1 MNSQEY
7 RNLQEAYLNVY
18 QEIDENLIQSLDTLA
33 RDTAGRVGGKIGE
46 RRGRAKTGNL
56 PVLGDIGATI
66 GRGRGTESGKQIYD
80 KAKET
85 VGGLLKQSYEP
96 ITYEEVEYWVNSL
109 LEEGYDLSEYTWED
123 MYEIYLE
130 ESSKRIDPKIPGGKD
145 NVKYMDSRSDAGKMI
160 SGDSKVSGAGYM
172 RRGGGVQTQTNPN
185 MPPVNQGRMDRDTR
199 TDLKYRKEYRKAKGG
214 SSSISFLNKSQSN
227 DVGGQVPSQG
237 FGLQGIKLANSYE
250 PDLFDVI
257 LEYLLDEGYA
267 DTNENALVI
276 MANMSEEWRE
286 SIVEGYKPLPVGKM
300 IRQTG
305 TKAFKHGMKIG
316 KNPLAPDDGDNTAT
330 QTGNMSAIAQLHD
343 PEKAKAKSKY
353 KG

>member
-1 MNSQEY
+1 MNSQDY

-18 QEIDENLIQSLDTLA
+18 EQKESLDEGIGSA
-33 RDTAGRVGGKIGE
+33 IRGFFGKKQKPE
-46 RRGRAKTGNL
+46 APEPLSRGAQLRQKY
-56 PVLGDIGATI
+56 
-66 GRGRGTESGKQIYD
+66 GTETSPKRQILDRTRERAEKDEKEYGDSPYSKSVATKSREAHKKYLDAGISKYDVDDGSGGEGGSGKRGGGNAARRRAE
-80 KAKET
+80 KLNKE
-85 VGGLLKQSYEP
+85 Q
-96 ITYEEVEYWVNSL
+96 VEYWVNSL
-109 LEEGYDLSEYTWED
+109 LKEGYDLSEYTWED

-145 NVKYMDSRSDAGKMI
+145 NVKYMNSRSGAGKMI
-160 SGDSKVSGAGYM
+160 SGDSDVSGAGYM

-276 MANMSEEWRE
+276 MANMSEDWKYNILEA
-286 SIVEGYKPLPVGKM
+286 IVY
-300 IRQTG
+300 
-305 TKAFKHGMKIG
+305 A
-316 KNPLAPDDGDNTAT
+316 
-330 QTGNMSAIAQLHD
+330 
-343 PEKAKAKSKY
+343 
-353 KG
+353 